1 LPVDRSVRQRTVATD
16 RPGALMSS
24 PAEVG
29 LSPQQTRGYFEMT
42 ANLKLQIELR
52 HLTDTEIDAVS
63 GGHKKGND
71 PVPKL
76 PDDPVWTPIKILG
89 GVLWWL

>member
-1 LPVDRSVRQRTVATD
+1 
-16 RPGALMSS
+16 MSS

-63 GGHKKGND
+63 GGDKKGND
-71 PVPKL
+71 PQAAR
-76 PDDPVWTPIKILG
+76 
-89 GVLWWL
+89 

>member
-1 LPVDRSVRQRTVATD
+1 MA
-16 RPGALMSS
+16 
-24 PAEVG
+24 
-29 LSPQQTRGYFEMT
+29 
-42 ANLKLQIELR
+42 ANPKPQIER
-52 HLTDTEIDAVS
+52 RRLTETELDAVR
-63 GGHKKGND
+63 GGDKPGND

>member
-1 LPVDRSVRQRTVATD
+1 
-16 RPGALMSS
+16 
-24 PAEVG
+24 
-29 LSPQQTRGYFEMT
+29 MT

-63 GGHKKGND
+63 GGDKKGND